1 MAEKRWETLIE
12 QEILPLLERENRS
25 PSETRAAIDRVADAL
40 YQRGEDADQRAALE
54 HGLEEALLG
63 KGGLCPKEGLAEFM
77 RAIKEHRKG
86 KARAGR
92 RAEDEARDLMA
103 TDGDD
108 SLARLEEKLTRF
120 GGD

>member
-63 KGGLCPKEGLAEFM
+63 KSGLCPKEGLAEFM
-77 RAIKEHRKG
+77 RAIKEHRKS
-86 KARAGR
+86 KARTGR
-92 RAEDEARDLMA
+92 RAEDEARDLMSS
-103 TDGDD
+103 DD
-108 SLARLEEKLTRF
+108 DDPLARLEEKLTRL